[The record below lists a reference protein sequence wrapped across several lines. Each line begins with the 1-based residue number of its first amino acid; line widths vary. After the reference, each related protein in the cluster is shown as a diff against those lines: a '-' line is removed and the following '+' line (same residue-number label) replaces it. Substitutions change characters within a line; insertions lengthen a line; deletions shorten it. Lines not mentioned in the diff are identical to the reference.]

1 MKICLWLTTC
11 SELFIN
17 FVDREQ
23 CAFLQRE
30 NMGKFDKI
38 AEWGGNLQQTLMSL
52 VKIPLMSRKSSP
64 LPSLNGNKDEL
75 VILANGPSLNKTV
88 AEHRDFLDTK
98 TLLAVNLCA
107 TSPMFEELK
116 PELYLIADPLF
127 WIVDEKR
134 ENLFG
139 SLAEKTTWPLHL
151 FVPARALTDKKWRPI
166 IEMNPNIT
174 VHIYN
179 TTPIEGFPGFARYI
193 YRKGLGM
200 PRPHNVLIPSIATAL
215 RMPFK
220 KIYLAGADHSWLPE
234 ITVTDDNEVLMHQKH
249 FYDRDTSK
257 ADTVK
262 QENLSS
268 AHLHTILWHMHTAF
282 KAYFILEDYARKLG
296 KEVINITPGSFIDA
310 FPRKKL

>member
-1 MKICLWLTTC
+1 
-11 SELFIN
+11 
-17 FVDREQ
+17 
-23 CAFLQRE
+23 
-30 NMGKFDKI
+30 MGKLDKI
-38 AEWGGNLQQTLMSL
+38 AAWAADLQQTLMSM
-52 VKIPLMSRKSSP
+52 VKMPLMSRKSSP
-64 LPSLNGNKDEL
+64 LPKLSGNEEEL
-75 VILANGPSLNKTV
+75 VILANGPSLNSTV
-88 AEHRDFLDTK
+88 AEHRDFLESR

-107 TSPMFEELK
+107 TSPMFTDLR

-134 ENLFG
+134 EALFG
-139 SLAEKTTWPLHL
+139 SLAEKTDWPLHL
-151 FVPARALTDKKWRPI
+151 FVPARALADKKWQPI
-166 IEMNPNIT
+166 IEKNPNIK

-179 TTPIEGFPGFARYI
+179 TTPIEGFPAFARFV
-193 YRKGLGM
+193 YRKGWGM

-234 ITVTDDNEVLMHQKH
+234 ITVTDNNEVLMHQKH
-249 FYDRDTSK
+249 FYDRDSSK

-268 AHLHTILWHMHTAF
+268 ARLHTILWHMHTAF
-282 KAYFILEDYARKLG
+282 KAYFILQDYAAKSG